1 MSNDLLFPILPRN
14 TKVPIEPD
22 ERVKKVQKTKKS
34 EHISEEDRDN
44 FQDIKRTEVID
55 ANHILYLVRANQTF
69 IAGYNNDLAAA
80 MNQIKAKTL
89 FLPATNDLLLYPQM
103 AQQAHELIGEGSQY
117 DEIDGMWGHLDGIFS
132 IQSKAEALTT
142 FLEQ

>member
-1 MSNDLLFPILPRN
+1 MNHNFEHHLADKFYKPIHILGGRMSNDLLFPILPRN

-55 ANHILYLVRANQTF
+55 ASAENSKDKERDNKSGGLKHI
-69 IAGYNNDLAAA
+69 D
-80 MNQIKAKTL
+80 
-89 FLPATNDLLLYPQM
+89 
-103 AQQAHELIGEGSQY
+103 
-117 DEIDGMWGHLDGIFS
+117 IDV
-132 IQSKAEALTT
+132 
-142 FLEQ
+142 

>member
-55 ANHILYLVRANQTF
+55 ASAENSKDKERDNKRGGLKHI
-69 IAGYNNDLAAA
+69 D
-80 MNQIKAKTL
+80 
-89 FLPATNDLLLYPQM
+89 
-103 AQQAHELIGEGSQY
+103 
-117 DEIDGMWGHLDGIFS
+117 IDV
-132 IQSKAEALTT
+132 
-142 FLEQ
+142 